1 MAEITAMSNSRLSS
15 RVGFNQDVIK
25 IAESNT
31 LAIQPGLNDD
41 ASIIHLER
49 EINRLLGHRNP
60 KSQENLYRLLMCMA
74 DTLNNQCIAIG
85 DKNNPEYEKFDEL
98 QDLVSHLAIKCD
110 EFEIEGD
117 V

>member
-1 MAEITAMSNSRLSS
+1 
-15 RVGFNQDVIK
+15 
-25 IAESNT
+25 
-31 LAIQPGLNDD
+31 
-41 ASIIHLER
+41 
-49 EINRLLGHRNP
+49 
-60 KSQENLYRLLMCMA
+60 MA

-98 QDLVSHLAIKCD
+98 QELVSHLAIKCD